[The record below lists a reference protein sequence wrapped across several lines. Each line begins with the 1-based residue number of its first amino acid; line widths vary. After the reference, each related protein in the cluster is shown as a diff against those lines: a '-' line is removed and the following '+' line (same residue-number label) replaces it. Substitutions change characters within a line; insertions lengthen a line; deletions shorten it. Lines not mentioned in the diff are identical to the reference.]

1 MPKTILNTRKNVRPD
16 TQNGFT
22 LIELLSV
29 MVIMSVMVSVGI
41 KKFDNLSDNAGITAL
56 QSGIRELRTRET
68 VTWTKIKLSDTG
80 YSNDVETY
88 SAVDTNIGRGY
99 NWNPGPSI
107 TGGRL
112 HFKSQSIDLSRV
124 KSTPTSPGSWE

>member
-1 MPKTILNTRKNVRPD
+1 MQKTILNTRKNVRPGA
-16 TQNGFT
+16 QNGFT

-29 MVIMSVMVSVGI
+29 MVIMSVIVSVGI

-56 QSGIRELRTRET
+56 QSGIRELRTREN
-68 VTWTKIKLSDTG
+68 VTWTQIKLSDTG

-88 SAVDTNIGRGY
+88 SAVDTNIGQGY
-99 NWNPGPSI
+99 SWNPGPNI

-112 HFKSQSIDLSRV
+112 HFQSQSIDLNRV
-124 KSTPTSPGSWE
+124 RSTPTSPGSWE

>member
-80 YSNDVETY
+80 YSNDEKTY
-88 SAVDTNIGRGY
+88 SAVDTNIGQGY
-99 NWNPGPSI
+99 SWNPGPSI

-112 HFKSQSIDLSRV
+112 HFKSQSIDLNRV

>member
-16 TQNGFT
+16 NGFT

-80 YSNDVETY
+80 YSNDEKTY
-88 SAVDTNIGRGY
+88 SAVDTNIGQGY
-99 NWNPGPSI
+99 SWNPGPSI

-112 HFKSQSIDLSRV
+112 HFKSQSIDLNRV